1 MTKTSR
7 KPKVA
12 RATEPNAGI
21 RSKLQKR
28 LVSLCKQ
35 FDKMVIDDI
44 FLHLASQNSLAQDW
58 SLSDPKTIRDKQRL
72 KEISSAVL
80 AAWRRDN
87 AAFRADIE
95 GYVDRNIASWTSK
108 ATTAARKLAVWVAR
122 TIAADVTASQRS
134 AYVAA
139 GLSPDIFKERWTVP
153 VLRQHISQSA
163 AQALP
168 DLIKW
173 STELITRMALRD
185 VERLQN
191 LISEGLQKGQSVS
204 EIRHFLS
211 VTDGFSADRARNVAI
226 DQTNK
231 ITQGIARA
239 NDSELG
245 VTQGIWIH
253 VPGQYTS
260 RETHKAMHGKRF
272 DLNRGLFDSEA
283 GRYTFPSL
291 EPFCR
296 CTYRPVIPMDALGI
310 KRND

>member
-1 MTKTSR
+1 MTKPSR

-12 RATEPNAGI
+12 RAIEPNVGI

-28 LVSLCKQ
+28 LASLCKQ

-58 SLSDPKTIRDKQRL
+58 SLSNPKTDMDKQRL

-95 GYVDRNIASWTSK
+95 GYVDRNISSWTSK
-108 ATTAARKLAVWVAR
+108 ATTAARKIAVWVSR

-134 AYVAA
+134 AYIAA
-139 GLSPDIFKERWTVP
+139 GLSPDIFKEKWTVP
-153 VLRQHISQSA
+153 VLRQHISRSA
-163 AQALP
+163 AQVLP

-173 STELITRMALRD
+173 STELITRMTVRD

-204 EIRHFLS
+204 EIRHFLG

-239 NDSELG
+239 NDAELG

-260 RETHKAMHGKRF
+260 RETHKAMHGKKF
-272 DLNRGLFDSEA
+272 DLNTGMYD
-283 GRYTFPSL
+283 PSVGKYIRCAEL
-291 EPFCR
+291 PFCR
-296 CTYRPVIPMDALGI
+296 CIYRPVIPMDALGS
-310 KRND
+310 R